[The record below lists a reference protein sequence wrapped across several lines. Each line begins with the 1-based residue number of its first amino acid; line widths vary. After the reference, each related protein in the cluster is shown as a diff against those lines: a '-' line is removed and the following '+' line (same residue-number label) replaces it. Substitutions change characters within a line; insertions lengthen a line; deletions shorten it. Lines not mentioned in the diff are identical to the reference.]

1 MRSPVQIWLAAPEN
15 RRFHNENGGFS
26 NILLQL
32 KSSSKVVGA
41 ILVTGAI
48 FSFSGLFCKHIFQ
61 SIGGFFVRLLEG
73 VNIEVA
79 DPACAA
85 FCAGVGDDGL
95 IHDLALVADFVAQ
108 PLPSGPGVGFLC
120 DSCGLLGG
128 VAGFSLA
135 HAILSAT
142 EKEAAPLR

>member
-48 FSFSGLFCKHIFQ
+48 FFVLIGLTQQIV
-61 SIGGFFVRLLEG
+61 IWR
-73 VNIEVA
+73 
-79 DPACAA
+79 
-85 FCAGVGDDGL
+85 AG
-95 IHDLALVADFVAQ
+95 
-108 PLPSGPGVGFLC
+108 
-120 DSCGLLGG
+120 
-128 VAGFSLA
+128 
-135 HAILSAT
+135 
-142 EKEAAPLR
+142 